1 MRILRN
7 VFGIVLLLA
16 PLTFATPV
24 DAAAVPVPSA
34 RTVAPNAPTQAGGTT
49 LDHAAPPGDNYALAE
64 FRLWY
69 PDEVAT
75 LRGVALLVPGSNGD
89 ARDAVGDE
97 AWQAFARRHGFAL
110 LGLHVTDKPHEL
122 GFVEAYVDVSRG
134 SGQALLDALAAFAE
148 RSGHAELAQAS
159 WVSWGMS
166 AGGQFNY
173 ELAVWKPERTIAF
186 ILNKGGIYYTAMA
199 PPAAQRVPGLLFIG
213 ETDLAFRNDI
223 IRGLFSMNR
232 RAGALWALVEEPG
245 VGHAVNRSQDLAM
258 MFFDDVIPLRLP
270 DAADADGSAEL
281 RPLDP
286 ATGYYG
292 YLDSWSFEPVAE
304 AERPRVPVAWLP
316 TERIAIA
323 WQKVRRGEPF

>member
-1 MRILRN
+1 MRRVRDVLF
-7 VFGIVLLLA
+7 VVLLLM
-16 PLTFATPV
+16 PLTALHS
-24 DAAAVPVPSA
+24 AAVPVDSGRTIAPPA
-34 RTVAPNAPTQAGGTT
+34 RAQAGGTT
-49 LDHAAPPGDNYALAE
+49 LDHVAPPGDNYALAE

-69 PDEVAT
+69 PEEVAM

-89 ARDAVGDE
+89 ARDVVGDE

-122 GFVEAYVDVSRG
+122 GFVEEYVDVSRG

-148 RSGHAELAQAS
+148 RSRHAELAQAP

-173 ELAVWKPERTIAF
+173 ELAAWKPERTIAF

-245 VGHAVNRSQDLAM
+245 VGHAVNRSHDLAM

-270 DAADADGSAEL
+270 DAAAADGSVEL

-286 ATGYYG
+286 ATGFYG